1 LYAGDAV
8 AWGGTLDQ
16 FCDSDEFRQLA
27 EIAIRAKFG
36 NNPLMMAIHRWFPE
50 FLPEQIRQMAYYHA
64 LGVFWSVMAKIF
76 LTLSEGASSNPRNT
90 ELY

>member
-1 LYAGDAV
+1 
-8 AWGGTLDQ
+8 
-16 FCDSDEFRQLA
+16 
-27 EIAIRAKFG
+27 
-36 NNPLMMAIHRWFPE
+36 MMAIHRWFPE